1 MGFSCVLFAFF
12 YAVLFASPNLRKKT
26 EMLYYNDE
34 NLMFASLASDRR
46 QTAFRLRVDLL
57 DRLRVKAKKTEA
69 DNLTKV
75 DMSNYE
81 SFLKSLE

>member
-1 MGFSCVLFAFF
+1 MLFAFF
-12 YAVLFASPNLRKKT
+12 YAVLSALTNLRKKS
-26 EMLYYNDE
+26 ERLYYNDE

>member
-1 MGFSCVLFAFF
+1 
-12 YAVLFASPNLRKKT
+12 
-26 EMLYYNDE
+26 MLYYNDE
-34 NLMFASLASDRR
+34 NLMFASLASNRR
-46 QTAFRLRVDLL
+46 QTVFRLRADLL
-57 DRLRVKAKKTEA
+57 DRMRVKAKIENRA

>member
-1 MGFSCVLFAFF
+1 
-12 YAVLFASPNLRKKT
+12 
-26 EMLYYNDE
+26 MLYYNDE

>member
-1 MGFSCVLFAFF
+1 
-12 YAVLFASPNLRKKT
+12 
-26 EMLYYNDE
+26 MLYYNDE
-34 NLMFASLASDRR
+34 NLRFASLASNRR
-46 QTAFRLRVDLL
+46 QTAFRLRADLL

-69 DNLTKV
+69 DNLNKV

>member
-1 MGFSCVLFAFF
+1 MRF
-12 YAVLFASPNLRKKT
+12 YSHHQIYEKT

>member
-1 MGFSCVLFAFF
+1 
-12 YAVLFASPNLRKKT
+12 
-26 EMLYYNDE
+26 
-34 NLMFASLASDRR
+34 MFASLASNRR
-46 QTAFRLRVDLL
+46 QTTFRLRADLL

>member
-1 MGFSCVLFAFF
+1 
-12 YAVLFASPNLRKKT
+12 
-26 EMLYYNDE
+26 MLYYNDE
-34 NLMFASLASDRR
+34 NLMFASLASNRS
-46 QTAFRLRVDLL
+46 QTVFSLRADLL
-57 DRLRVKAKKTEA
+57 DRMRVKAKIENRA